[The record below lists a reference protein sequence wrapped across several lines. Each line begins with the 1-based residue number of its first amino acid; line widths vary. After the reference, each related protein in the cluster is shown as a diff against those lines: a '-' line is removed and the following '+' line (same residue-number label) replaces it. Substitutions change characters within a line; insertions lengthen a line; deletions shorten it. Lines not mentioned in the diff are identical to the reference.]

1 MCYNISTETEPEEI
15 MGHRFVFGASE
26 KSGTGTLLH
35 AERHEGCMELLFVR
49 RGTVT
54 VQTAMCCFSATEGE
68 LCFLAPDMVRIVTA
82 EGPIGATV
90 GSIYFDTEFLE
101 DLPESID
108 RDLFYMFLM
117 QSRTRE
123 NRYTPDA
130 PLYDALVTTFETC
143 YEEYVT
149 RDLCY
154 SLRIRAQ
161 IDYMMAQVIASY
173 STTRENDRV
182 IYHNVLRLRD
192 SLNYIDTHYREK
204 MSVPTLAEYLRVTP
218 DYYTKLFRDSIGK
231 TTVDYINSVRINRGM
246 ILLLEADLPVSEV
259 AEAVGLASGNYFSK
273 LFRMTL
279 GITPLLFRRENRP

>member
-1 MCYNISTETEPEEI
+1 
-15 MGHRFVFGASE
+15 MGHRFVFGATE
-26 KSGTGTLLH
+26 RSGVGPLFR
-35 AERHEGCMELLFVR
+35 AERHVGCMELLLVR

-68 LCFLAPDMVRIVTA
+68 LFFLAPDMVRTVTA
-82 EGPIGATV
+82 EGPSGATI

-130 PLYDALVTTFETC
+130 LLYDSLRSTYETC

-161 IDYMMAQVIASY
+161 IDFMMAQVIASY
-173 STTRENDRV
+173 STTRENDRM

-204 MSVPTLAEYLRVTP
+204 ISVPTLAEYLRVTP

-231 TTVDYINSVRINRGM
+231 TTVDYVNSVRINHGM
-246 ILLLEADLPVSEV
+246 ILLLEGDQPVSEV
-259 AEAVGLASGNYFSK
+259 AENVGLASGNYFSK
-273 LFRMTL
+273 LFRTTL
-279 GITPLLFRRENRP
+279 GTTPLLFRKENKR